1 MAQKIRRFGRHDE
14 TADIV
19 EEIRLNGV
27 AIIENQFE
35 SEVMD
40 LLAGK
45 LKAELEAETLGG
57 GAVFGN
63 KKRSVGALFA
73 RGREF
78 SEHLLESERG
88 LQIADAV
95 LLPTVPMATG
105 SQRISLDSLF
115 AADPEGLYLH
125 PADPLVGPNCHHYRI
140 NATVAMQVCRGGTN
154 QPLHRDEY
162 RYLPFMHRDPNGPE
176 LTVSNMVAVTDFT
189 AENGATRFIPGSNRW
204 PKDRKPEEDEVV
216 QAVMPKGS
224 VAAFLGSVFHG
235 LGTSNVDEPRTGIIY
250 SFGLDHLAQEENQ
263 FLSVPPEIAGQLS
276 LRARQLLGYRA
287 SPSINWVVGM
297 DQDDV
302 LTPGRTSLLDRPDT
316 SQL

>member
-1 MAQKIRRFGRHDE
+1 MAQEIRRFSRDDD

-19 EEIRLNGV
+19 KEVRLNGV

-35 SEVMD
+35 PEVMD
-40 LLAGK
+40 LLRGK
-45 LKAELEAETLGG
+45 LEADLDAEEPGG
-57 GAVFGN
+57 GAGFGN

-88 LQIADAV
+88 LQIADAI
-95 LLPTVPMATG
+95 LLPAVPMAAG
-105 SQRISLDSLF
+105 SQRIPLNSLSAGDRGEFYSR
-115 AADPEGLYLH
+115 P
-125 PADPLVGPNCHHYRI
+125 PDPLVGPNCHHYRI

-176 LTVSNMVAVTDFT
+176 LTVSNMVAATDFT

-204 PKDRKPEEDEVV
+204 PRDRKPEEHEVV

-224 VAAFLGSVFHG
+224 VASFLGSVFHG
-235 LGTSNVDEPRTGIIY
+235 LGTSRVDEPRTGFIY
-250 SFGLDHLAQEENQ
+250 SFALDHLAQEENQ
-263 FLSVPPEIAGQLS
+263 FLSVPPEIARTLS

-287 SPSINWVVGM
+287 SPSINWVVGF

-302 LTPGRTSLLDRPDT
+302 LKPGKTSLLDRGDT
-316 SQL
+316 NQL